1 MKSLIYFEIKKI
13 LERKL
18 NVIAML
24 TGYIIIAIAAYV
36 LVAQCNFYD
45 AETGSWM
52 YGIEAIRA
60 DEEKNRALTD
70 YLTEEYLT
78 GLVEDIQARDLDLST
93 DAGWAQVVRPIND
106 LFMVLEQNY
115 EEVGA
120 YGNYNLINQIPTE
133 GGIRFYER
141 RIEKV
146 ENYLGQDSFFMNY
159 SEAEKDFWLTKLQKV
174 DTPFRWGSL
183 AGMDIVMT
191 MIQLCFYALFVI
203 AVCISPV
210 FASEYESGAAAL
222 LLTTK
227 HGKGR
232 LIGAKILAAVLFAL
246 LYMALGIF
254 ISVVFIGGI
263 TGFSGAELPIQL
275 WGTVIPYNW
284 SVGQTCF
291 ANVGIMLLLALS
303 VALVTALLSSR
314 GKGSLSSLVVM
325 FVLLMGPAFLPGSAD
340 SKLWNQILYL
350 MPFRILA
357 VERVMGTFNSYRIGP
372 LVLSYLGMIVLVY
385 ICVCVASLLLAKGG
399 FAKHQVRS

>member
-1 MKSLIYFEIKKI
+1 MKSLIFFELKKI

-36 LVAQCNFYD
+36 LVTQCSFYNE
-45 AETGSWM
+45 ETGSWM
-52 YGIEAIRA
+52 YGIDAIRA

-78 GLVEDIQARDLDLST
+78 GLVEDIQARNLDLNT
-93 DAGWAQVVRPIND
+93 DEGWVQVVRPIHD
-106 LFMVLEQNY
+106 LFMVLRQNY

-120 YGNYNLINQIPTE
+120 HGDYDLINRISTE

-146 ENYLGQDSFFMNY
+146 ENYLNQDNFFMNF
-159 SEAEKDFWLTKLQKV
+159 SEEEKDFWLAKLQKV
-174 DTPFRWGSL
+174 DTPFRWGSYT
-183 AGMDIVMT
+183 GMDVVMT
-191 MIQLCFYALFVI
+191 MIQLCFYLLFVI
-203 AVCISPV
+203 VVCISPV

-232 LIGAKILAAVLFAL
+232 LIGAKILASALFAL

-254 ISVVFIGGI
+254 ISVAILGGI
-263 TGFSGAELPIQL
+263 IGFSGAELPIQL

-284 SVGQTCF
+284 SIGQTCL
-291 ANVGIMLLLALS
+291 ANVGLMLLLALS
-303 VALVTALLSSR
+303 MALFTALLSSR

-325 FVLLMGPAFLPGSAD
+325 FVLMMTPAFLPGSSD

-350 MPFRILA
+350 TPFRILA
-357 VERVMGTFNSYRIGP
+357 LEKVMGTFNSYRIGP
-372 LVLSYLGMIVLVY
+372 FVLSYLGMIVLVY
-385 ICVCVASLLLAKGG
+385 ACICVLSLLFTRGG
-399 FAKHQVRS
+399 FAKHQVRN